1 MRGWALEVGRMA
13 VTAEN
18 NAEGARR
25 GQIID
30 SAIQLIAEQG
40 LARTSLSRIAEKAG
54 ISKAAVLYHFKNKD
68 ELLDEVLARVL
79 GGLVTQVGARVDAAP
94 TPRAAVFAYLRAM
107 IGHLTANPDHVRVI
121 TEAMAIA
128 ELAGHNAVRADPSR
142 WKALADLLAAA
153 QAAGQMRE
161 FDTKAIAVLIG
172 GAVDGL
178 VGQWIAEPD
187 FDLTAAASELETF
200 IQRATDPH

>member
-1 MRGWALEVGRMA
+1 MA
-13 VTAEN
+13 VTAESGT
-18 NAEGARR
+18 EGARR

-40 LARTSLSRIAEKAG
+40 LARTSLSRIAAKAG

-79 GGLVTQVGARVDAAP
+79 GGLVTQVAARVDAAE
-94 TPRAAVFAYLRAM
+94 TPRDAVFAYLKAM

-128 ELAGHNAVRADPSR
+128 ELAGHNTVRADPSR
-142 WKALADLLAAA
+142 WKALADLLGAA

-161 FDTKAIAVLIG
+161 FDTKAVAVVIG

-178 VGQWIAEPD
+178 VGQWIAETD
-187 FDLTAAASELETF
+187 FDLTAAAGELETF
-200 IQRATDPH
+200 IQRATEVR